1 MKYFA
6 DLFIAFVLG
15 FTIGIFLGVYLGHK
29 SGKEKAIEAG
39 VAYYSVNPTTGVTS
53 FNFKTNA
60 ANTVEKLDIYR
71 PIK

>member
-6 DLFIAFVLG
+6 DLTIAFALG
-15 FTIGIFLGVYLGHK
+15 FIIGIFLGIIGGYEFC
-29 SGKEKAIEAG
+29 KEKAIKAG
-39 VAYYSVNPTTGVTS
+39 VAYYCVNPTTGVTS

-60 ANTVEKLDIYR
+60 ANTVEKLDIYH